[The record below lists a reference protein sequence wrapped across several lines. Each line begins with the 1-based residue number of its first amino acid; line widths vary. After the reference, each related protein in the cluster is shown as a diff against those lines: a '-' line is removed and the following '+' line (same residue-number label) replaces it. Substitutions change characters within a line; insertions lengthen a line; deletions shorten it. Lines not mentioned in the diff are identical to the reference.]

1 MFNYPELVRLS
12 AILCISILIF
22 VVALWRKKSILAQ
35 YSAYFVLVALFE
47 LLNISAFYFGDDPF
61 TPLKYI
67 LFVLLLWSSKSF
79 KELENPPFSS
89 RSYFSIVIA
98 ACLSYNMF
106 KFIFCP
112 SFFEQMEFPVVSALL
127 IFGLIILSLPI
138 LLVWFINECID
149 SKYKITEMFSFINFI
164 LTPLT
169 VVIFVFVLDISGV
182 MNHVKFGEVSIP
194 KIINGIKVDIGDSY
208 YNSKNNL
215 NQYLEIN
222 AGEGKSIQWHNM
234 PVKTL
239 SRIKIVERYNPN
251 NANDVIDYTYDYLK
265 VYVENDQIIH
275 HRLCD
280 KQEPLKFR
288 FLSDNYDDWS
298 EENTEFVHCQLV
310 ANSALNKM
318 RILENLGEYIF
329 LTYKPLQN
337 SSYHPKVLYQD
348 LTLLPYIKW
357 RWEVN
362 KKVELFPGVNS
373 EITDLYLDDHRN
385 LMALIIRNQIENSD
399 IKQIKLNDQCSLSRS
414 EFFKMVV
421 LDVGANAVLATFPNL
436 DYHQR
441 CTPQQLE
448 LRIKKKFIFDY

>member
-35 YSAYFVLVALFE
+35 YSVYFVLVALFE
-47 LLNISAFYFGDDPF
+47 LLNISAFYFGDAPF

-79 KELENPPFSS
+79 KELENPPFSP
-89 RSYFSIVIA
+89 RSYFSIIIA
-98 ACLSYNMF
+98 TFLSYTFF
-106 KFIFCP
+106 KLIFCP
-112 SFFEQMEFPVVSALL
+112 YFAFQMDFYGTPYSFLILGFILFIFPIILVL
-127 IFGLIILSLPI
+127 IFTERI
-138 LLVWFINECID
+138 
-149 SKYKITEMFSFINFI
+149 KYKGKYTEMFSFFNFI

-169 VVIFVFVLDISGV
+169 VAIFVFVLDISGV
-182 MNHVKFGEVSIP
+182 MNYVKFGEVSTS
-194 KIINGIKVDIGDSY
+194 KVINGIQVDVGDSY
-208 YNSKNNL
+208 YRSKHKL
-215 NQYLEIN
+215 NEYLEIN
-222 AGEGKSIQWHNM
+222 AGQGKSIQWHNM
-234 PVKTL
+234 PVKRF
-239 SRIKIVERYNPN
+239 SRMRSDDEYSN
-251 NANDVIDYTYDYLK
+251 NEKLFVRRAYDFLEIYT
-265 VYVENDQIIH
+265 ENDQLIH

-357 RWEVN
+357 HWEVN
-362 KKVELFPGVNS
+362 KEVELFPGVNS
-373 EITDLYLDDHRN
+373 KITDLYLDDHRN
-385 LMALIIRNQIENSD
+385 LMALIIENQIENSD
-399 IKQIKLNDQCSLSRS
+399 TKQIKLNDQCSLSRS